1 MVKCSPLTGRTW
13 KPRSTWAAFGY
24 WKPQTWTRRL
34 RGRARPQKCAVCRAR
49 CERFSLCRPPKRT
62 ERYGNSELAPRSG
75 VLETRPATDL
85 KKRRETSERPQQA
98 TVRLAALRVK
108 TSVKEDFK

>member
-1 MVKCSPLTGRTW
+1 MVRCSSPTGRTW
-13 KPRSTWAAFGY
+13 KPRSTWEAFGY

-34 RGRARPQKCAVCRAR
+34 RGRARRPKSAVGRAGW
-49 CERFSLCRPPKRT
+49 ERFFLWRAPKST

-85 KKRRETSERPQQA
+85 NKRRETSVRRRHA
-98 TVRLAALRVK
+98 TA
-108 TSVKEDFK
+108 